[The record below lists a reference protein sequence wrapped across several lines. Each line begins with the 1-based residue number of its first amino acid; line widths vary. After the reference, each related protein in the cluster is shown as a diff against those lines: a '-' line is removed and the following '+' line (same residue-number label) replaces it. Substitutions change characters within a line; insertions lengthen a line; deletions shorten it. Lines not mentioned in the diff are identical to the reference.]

1 MDIASTAAAGASS
14 TQQSRQSISSTY
26 DSFLTLLTTQLKY
39 QDPASPM
46 DTNEFTN
53 QLVGFSQVEQGIQT
67 NERLDTLIGLQGSN
81 QIAFASSLSGK
92 YVELQGNAGHLEEDG
107 TLTFGYR
114 LPSQASE
121 TTINIMN
128 EAGVIVYST
137 GGKTDAG
144 SHSLDWDGT
153 RSDGGQ
159 AVPGTYRIQVVA
171 NDTADQ
177 PMSVT
182 TSTEQLV
189 TGVSLATGDITL
201 EVGRQTVSLAN
212 ILAIRESKTTS

>member
-1 MDIASTAAAGASS
+1 MDIASTVAAGNSS
-14 TQQSRQSISSTY
+14 TQQSRSSISETY
-26 DSFLTLLTTQLKY
+26 DSFLSLLTTQLKY
-39 QDPASPM
+39 QDPTSPM
-46 DTNEFTN
+46 ETNEFTN
-53 QLVGFSQVEQGIQT
+53 QLIGFSQVEQGIQT

-81 QIAFASSLSGK
+81 QISFASSLSGK
-92 YVELQGNAGHLEEDG
+92 YVELEGNAGTLAQDD

-114 LPSQASE
+114 LPTQAAE

-137 GGKTDAG
+137 SGKTDAG

-153 RSDGGQ
+153 RSDGGE

-171 NDTADQ
+171 TDAAEQ
-177 PMSVT
+177 PIQVT

-201 EVGRQTVSLAN
+201 EIGDHTVSLAN
-212 ILAIRESKTTS
+212 ILAIRESKTTN